1 MSTLKKA
8 KEFNPST
15 QEFKIMLTNQEG
27 QRVPKVT
34 FRTRKDNEWVDV
46 TTDDIFAG
54 KTVVVFSLPGAFT
67 PTCSSTHLPGYN
79 EFAKAF
85 KENGVDEIVC
95 ISVNDAFVMN
105 EWAKD
110 QESDNLTLIP
120 DGNGEFTEGM
130 GMLVDKTDLGFGKR
144 SWRYSMLVKDG
155 LVEKMFIEPE
165 EPGDPFK
172 VSDAET
178 MLNYINSAAP
188 KPKVV
193 SLFTKMGCPFCAKA
207 KALLSKNGLDYE
219 EIVLGR
225 EITTRTLR
233 AMTGATTVPQ
243 VFIDGKLI
251 GGSEALESYLG
262 VA

>member
-1 MSTLKKA
+1 
-8 KEFNPST
+8 
-15 QEFKIMLTNQEG
+15 MLPNQEG
-27 QRVPKVT
+27 QKVPNVT
-34 FRTRKDNEWVDV
+34 FRTRQNNQWVDI
-46 TTDDIFAG
+46 TTDDLFTG
-54 KTVVVFSLPGAFT
+54 KSVVVFSLPGAFT

-79 EFAKAF
+79 ELAKVF
-85 KENGVDEIVC
+85 KENGVDNIIC
-95 ISVNDAFVMN
+95 MSVNDTFVMN

-110 QESDNLTLIP
+110 QEAEHVTLIP

-155 LVEKMFIEPE
+155 VVDKMFIEPE

-172 VSDAET
+172 VSDAQT
-178 MLNYINSAAP
+178 MLRYINPEAA

-193 SLFTKMGCPFCAKA
+193 SLFAKVGCPFCAKA
-207 KALLSKNGLDYE
+207 KTMLQEHGLDYE
-219 EIVLGR
+219 EITVGKNV
-225 EITTRTLR
+225 TTRSVR
-233 AMTGATTVPQ
+233 AVTGAMTVPQ

-251 GGSEALESYLG
+251 GGSEDLAAYLG